1 MPFRQAP
8 EEKRQKE
15 FERQCR
21 EATLEAVNR
30 GHRRKGG
37 CIWPFEV
44 VRAESEEGVKRLRVS
59 FFLLAALISLTA
71 GIVLLSREYMAGGFL
86 VLTLAPCL
94 LLYPL
99 VRFFFGGKDSIGA
112 AVTTAI
118 VEEVLKGEILKA
130 AEKSS
135 KRRKRR

>member
-1 MPFRQAP
+1 MPYRQTP
-8 EEKRQKE
+8 EEKRQIE
-15 FERQCR
+15 FERRCR
-21 EATLEAVNR
+21 EATLEVSNR
-30 GHRRKGG
+30 GCRRKGG
-37 CIWPFEV
+37 RVWPFEV
-44 VRAESEEGVKRLRVS
+44 VRAENEEGVTRLRVS
-59 FFLLAALISLTA
+59 FFLLASLISLTA

-94 LLYPL
+94 FLYPL

-118 VEEVLKGEILKA
+118 VEEVLKGERLKA
-130 AEKSS
+130 ADKSS